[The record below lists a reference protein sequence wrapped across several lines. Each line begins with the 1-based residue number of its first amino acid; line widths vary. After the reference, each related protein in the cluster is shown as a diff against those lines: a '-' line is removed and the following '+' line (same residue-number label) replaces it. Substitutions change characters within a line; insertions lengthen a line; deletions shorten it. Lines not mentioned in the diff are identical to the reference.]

1 MQPTDTGQDKVKKI
15 CEILTKETLEPAKQE
30 ADGLIL
36 KATQEAEEILLEAK
50 RNAKRIEEDAK
61 KRIEEKEQICAASL
75 KLAAK
80 QTLSMLKQEIE
91 KGLFGPRVHAMLSD
105 ESRDPKVIAKFIEA
119 LVEGIKK
126 EGLDGDLEA
135 YIAKNVSV
143 DLVNKELTK
152 EVLDSL
158 KEKSVK
164 LGPQTGG
171 AEVKVVDKNLIL
183 DLSHEALQSLL
194 SRYVRDEFRETL
206 FSV

>member
-15 CEILTKETLEPAKQE
+15 CEVLTKETLEPAKKE
-30 ADGLIL
+30 ADALIGE
-36 KATQEAEEILLEAK
+36 ATRQAEEILQEAK
-50 RNAKRIEEDAK
+50 QHAAKIEKDAK
-61 KRIEEKEQICAASL
+61 KRIEEKEQVCAASL

-80 QTLSMLKQEIE
+80 QTLSTLKQEIE
-91 KGLFGPRVHAMLSD
+91 KGLFGPRVQSIISD

-135 YIAKNVSV
+135 YIAKNISV
-143 DLVNKELTK
+143 ELVNNELTK
-152 EVLDSL
+152 EVLDRL
-158 KEKSVK
+158 KENSVK

-183 DLSHEALQSLL
+183 DLSHGALESLL
-194 SRYVRDEFRETL
+194 SSYVRDEFRATL